1 MQHREQPSTL
11 TTPAMPHYLSKA
23 GVPVSG
29 IHPLAFEKLLG
40 ELQREYG
47 VSLTQIVESA
57 SFSMAMVVRAALG
70 LSAAGGRMCALAT
83 DSLSGWIAL
92 ATLRHLANGGADP
105 LVVLVTPP
113 AEVSSELDRQL
124 KPLGKMGVPIFD
136 WAPSGD
142 EKELARLL
150 ESCHNCILG
159 VGTAVSGE
167 LTFQKTLVDLL
178 ADLPTPVHCIQTP
191 LGIDPTSGAA
201 RGTALFASSTLS
213 LGIPLQGLYA
223 AREHVGRHYVCDISF
238 ARQQCIAE
246 GQDLTLLFADQ
257 PVVQLIPSEDT
268 RIKEP
273 Q

>member
-1 MQHREQPSTL
+1 
-11 TTPAMPHYLSKA
+11 MPQYLSKS

-29 IHPLAFEKLLG
+29 ITPSAFEKLLG

-57 SFSMAMVVRAALG
+57 SYSMAMVVRAALG
-70 LSAAGGRMCALAT
+70 LSAAGGRICALAT
-83 DSLSGWIAL
+83 DSLPGWIAL

-113 AEVSSELDRQL
+113 AEVSAELDRQL

-136 WAPSGD
+136 WAPSGNEQD
-142 EKELARLL
+142 LARLL

-159 VGTAVSGE
+159 VGYTVVESGFAKP
-167 LTFQKTLVDLL
+167 LIDLL
-178 ADLPTPVHCIQTP
+178 SDLPTPVHCIQTP
-191 LGIDPTSGAA
+191 LGIDPTSGTA
-201 RGTALFASSTLS
+201 RGSALFASSTLS
-213 LGIPLQGLYA
+213 LGIPFHGLST
-223 AREHVGRHYVCDISF
+223 AREHVGRHYVCDISL
-238 ARQQCIAE
+238 ARQQYRDA

-257 PVVQLIPSEDT
+257 PVVQLIPSEAAQSKT
-268 RIKEP
+268 T